1 MRLGNCLNKTKTSFK
16 NCSKYLVWNCK
27 EHWTV
32 EEGAA
37 WGRHGPLREQDPDP
51 SEKHWALVLQRN
63 RGWRGSKQI
72 VCLFKQVKLQTAVVQ
87 AGSSRC
93 WLRRNTERSGAR
105 RPRQRWSG
113 ARAEPRDQPR
123 LPAAPAAHHS
133 TAQQLHP
140 APRATAPKRR
150 RMLRGSQGTVTSSSF
165 HGRRSSFFS

>member
-32 EEGAA
+32 EEGAT
-37 WGRHGPLREQDPDP
+37 WRRYGPLREQDPDP
-51 SEKHWALVLQRN
+51 SEKHWAVLLQRN

-72 VCLFKQVKLQTAVVQ
+72 VCLFKQVKLQTEAVR

-105 RPRQRWSG
+105 RPRQRWSR
-113 ARAEPRDQPR
+113 ARAEPRTSPGCQQPQLLTHTQPSNFTQ
-123 LPAAPAAHHS
+123 LPMP
-133 TAQQLHP
+133 QLP
-140 APRATAPKRR
+140 KGEGCSEGARA
-150 RMLRGSQGTVTSSSF
+150 L
-165 HGRRSSFFS
+165 